1 MAESRLIQG
10 RYRSLDLIGRGGMG
24 EVWRARDESLGR
36 QVAVKCLKP
45 VGAEQDAHFTQ
56 VLRERFRREARVA
69 ASLQHRGVTVV
80 HDFGDD
86 SAAGGPLYLV
96 MELLEGR
103 NLSQL
108 MEENEARPL
117 PVDVVLDIAEQMA
130 AALGYT
136 HDQGVVHRDLKPANI
151 MRLTDGT
158 VKICDFGIARLAH
171 DIGFT
176 AKLTGGG
183 MAMGTPH
190 YMSPEQIAGGE
201 VDHRSDLYSLGCV
214 LYEIATGAPPFDL
227 GDSWSVLVGHR
238 DTAPVPLRDHRP
250 ELPEYFE
257 RIVLDLLAKRPEERP
272 GDARHLHRRL
282 ADARLGPTAPRVQA
296 PLPAWAEGMTAG
308 RKAGIDA
315 RPASG
320 EWAVLTGSWTAPR
333 RPSGAHP
340 LTGDGH
346 AAPPHGGP
354 GSGGPATPGG
364 GRPATG
370 PFPGT
375 AVPAASGTASLPL
388 SGHPTD
394 PWPSPAPAPDT
405 ADAAT
410 SGPGRALAPET
421 GHAFGTGTGTGTGGV
436 ASAGPAH
443 APAPGID
450 GSAPFGPGHAPAAGT
465 GGSAPFESGHASVP
479 GPRPAVGPAADGY
492 PHADGGSGEQR
503 ILRPAPAEDPRLTT
517 AYGTAVVRTH
527 APTDPGR
534 PDSLDAG
541 HIRAFA
547 LSRAGRPEEALA
559 VYAAVAEGRARV
571 LGPDHTDTLAARQEE
586 AYELGRLGRH
596 GEAYERYRAVLSA
609 RIRTT
614 GPHHPDTLRCRH
626 NLACALGALGRH
638 AEAHEAAAAVAAD
651 RAEVLGTE
659 HADTL
664 LTRYEV
670 GYALGRLGR
679 WNEALTVFRQVA
691 AARERVLGRDHPDAL
706 AARYETGIAL
716 GRTGRAAE
724 ALDLFRSL
732 VRDRTRAY
740 GASDPETLRAR
751 HVLGV
756 NLGRLDRWEEAVAE
770 AREVGAA
777 RARALGAEHPDTLV
791 SRRELAVGLGRLGR
805 WDQALPV
812 YRELSGI
819 RERSLGDEHPD
830 TVLAHADEAHC
841 LERLG
846 QVCYQ
851 EP

>member
-45 VGAEQDAHFTQ
+45 IGPEQDAHFTQ

-96 MELLEGR
+96 MELLDGR

-108 MEENEARPL
+108 MEDNEARPL
-117 PVDVVLDIAEQMA
+117 PVDVVVDIAEQMA

-176 AKLTGGG
+176 AKLTGGA

-238 DTAPVPLRDHRP
+238 DTAPVPPRVHRP
-250 ELPEYFE
+250 ELPGYFD

-282 ADARLGPTAPRVQA
+282 VEARLGPAGAPPVQA
-296 PLPAWAEGMTAG
+296 PLPAWAQGMTAG
-308 RKAGIDA
+308 RKAGTDA

-320 EWAVLTGSWTAPR
+320 EWAVLTGSWTAAR
-333 RPSGAHP
+333 Q
-340 LTGDGH
+340 
-346 AAPPHGGP
+346 
-354 GSGGPATPGG
+354 
-364 GRPATG
+364 GR
-370 PFPGT
+370 
-375 AVPAASGTASLPL
+375 
-388 SGHPTD
+388 H
-394 PWPSPAPAPDT
+394 
-405 ADAAT
+405 
-410 SGPGRALAPET
+410 
-421 GHAFGTGTGTGTGGV
+421 
-436 ASAGPAH
+436 
-443 APAPGID
+443 
-450 GSAPFGPGHAPAAGT
+450 
-465 GGSAPFESGHASVP
+465 
-479 GPRPAVGPAADGY
+479 
-492 PHADGGSGEQR
+492 SGEQR
-503 ILRPAPAEDPRLTT
+503 ITRPAPAEDPRLT
-517 AYGTAVVRTH
+517 ALHGPARGPL
-527 APTDPGR
+527 ADGGER
-534 PDSLDAG
+534 PDALDAG
-541 HIRAFA
+541 HVRAFH

-559 VYAAVAEGRARV
+559 VYAAVAQGRARV
-571 LGPDHTDTLAARQEE
+571 LGPDHADTLAARQEE

-596 GEAYERYRAVLSA
+596 GEAYERYEAVLAA
-609 RIRTT
+609 RLRTT

-626 NLACALGALGRH
+626 NLACSLGALGRH
-638 AEAHEAAAAVAAD
+638 AEAHATAAEVAAD
-651 RAEVLGTE
+651 RAAVLGAE
-659 HADTL
+659 HPDTL
-664 LTRYEV
+664 QTRYEAA
-670 GYALGRLGR
+670 YALGRLGR
-679 WNEALTVFRQVA
+679 WREALSGFRQVA
-691 AARERVLGRDHPDAL
+691 AVRERVLGRDHPDAL

-716 GRTGRAAE
+716 GRTGRAAQ

-740 GASDPETLRAR
+740 GAADPETLRAR

-770 AREVGAA
+770 SREVGAA
-777 RARALGAEHPDTLV
+777 RAKALGAEHADTLV

-805 WDQALPV
+805 WDEALPI
-812 YRELSGI
+812 YRDLSGI

>member
-45 VGAEQDAHFTQ
+45 IGAEQDAHFTQ

-108 MEENEARPL
+108 LEDNETRPL
-117 PVDVVLDIAEQMA
+117 PVEVVVDIAEQMA

-238 DTAPVPLRDHRP
+238 DNAPVPLREHRP

-257 RIVLDLLAKRPEERP
+257 QVVLDLLAKCPEDRP
-272 GDARHLHRRL
+272 GDARHVHRRL
-282 ADARLGPTAPRVQA
+282 VEARLGPGGLPAAQA
-296 PLPAWAEGMTAG
+296 PLPAWAHGMTAG
-308 RKAGIDA
+308 RKAGIEA

-320 EWAVLTGSWTAPR
+320 EWAVLTGSWTAAR
-333 RPSGAHP
+333 ASGA
-340 LTGDGH
+340 
-346 AAPPHGGP
+346 
-354 GSGGPATPGG
+354 
-364 GRPATG
+364 
-370 PFPGT
+370 
-375 AVPAASGTASLPL
+375 
-388 SGHPTD
+388 
-394 PWPSPAPAPDT
+394 
-405 ADAAT
+405 
-410 SGPGRALAPET
+410 
-421 GHAFGTGTGTGTGGV
+421 
-436 ASAGPAH
+436 
-443 APAPGID
+443 
-450 GSAPFGPGHAPAAGT
+450 
-465 GGSAPFESGHASVP
+465 
-479 GPRPAVGPAADGY
+479 
-492 PHADGGSGEQR
+492 QR
-503 ILRPAPAEDPRLTT
+503 ILRPAPAEDPRLT
-517 AYGTAVVRTH
+517 ASYGVPRV
-527 APTDPGR
+527 PGPR
-534 PDSLDAG
+534 GTGPDALAAG
-541 HIRAFA
+541 HTRAFS

-559 VYAAVAEGRARV
+559 VYETVAEGRARL
-571 LGPDHTDTLAARQEE
+571 LGPDHADTLAARQEA

-596 GEAYERYRAVLSA
+596 PEAYAIYRAVLLARERSA
-609 RIRTT
+609 
-614 GPHHPDTLRCRH
+614 GPLHPDTLRCRH
-626 NLACALGALGRH
+626 NLACALGALGRF
-638 AEAHEAAAAVAAD
+638 AEAHATAAEVAAD
-651 RAEVLGTE
+651 RTAVLGAE

-670 GYALGRLGR
+670 AYALGRLER
-679 WNEALTVFRQVA
+679 WQEALAAFREVA
-691 AARERVLGRDHPDAL
+691 AVRERVLGRDHPDTL
-706 AARYETGIAL
+706 AARYEVGIAL
-716 GRTGRAAE
+716 GRTGNSAQ
-724 ALDLFRSL
+724 ALDLFRAL

-740 GASDPETLRAR
+740 GAADPETLRAR

-756 NLGRLDRWEEAVAE
+756 NLGRLDRWAEAVTE
-770 AREVGAA
+770 ARQVGAA
-777 RARALGAEHPDTLV
+777 RARVLGAEHPDTLV
-791 SRRELAVGLGRLGR
+791 SRRELAAGLGRLGR
-805 WDQALPV
+805 WDEALPI
-812 YRELSGI
+812 YRDLAGI
-819 RERSLGDEHPD
+819 RERALGDEHPD
-830 TVLAHADEAHC
+830 TALAHADEAYC

>member
-86 SAAGGPLYLV
+86 SASGGPLYLV

-238 DTAPVPLRDHRP
+238 DTAPVPLREHRP
-250 ELPEYFE
+250 ELPGYFE
-257 RIVLDLLAKRPEERP
+257 QLVLDLLAKRPEDRP

-282 ADARLGPTAPRVQA
+282 VEARFGPGGRPAAQP

-308 RKAGIDA
+308 RKAGVDA

-320 EWAVLTGSWTAPR
+320 EWALLTGSWTAAR
-333 RPSGAHP
+333 
-340 LTGDGH
+340 
-346 AAPPHGGP
+346 
-354 GSGGPATPGG
+354 
-364 GRPATG
+364 
-370 PFPGT
+370 
-375 AVPAASGTASLPL
+375 
-388 SGHPTD
+388 
-394 PWPSPAPAPDT
+394 PAPA
-405 ADAAT
+405 
-410 SGPGRALAPET
+410 
-421 GHAFGTGTGTGTGGV
+421 
-436 ASAGPAH
+436 
-443 APAPGID
+443 
-450 GSAPFGPGHAPAAGT
+450 
-465 GGSAPFESGHASVP
+465 GGSVP
-479 GPRPAVGPAADGY
+479 A
-492 PHADGGSGEQR
+492 SGEHR
-503 ILRPAPAEDPRLTT
+503 ITRPAPAEDPRLTA
-517 AYGTAVVRTH
+517 AYGLAPRTPAV
-527 APTDPGR
+527 GE
-534 PDSLDAG
+534 PDALAAG
-541 HIRAFA
+541 HTRAFA

-559 VYAAVAEGRARV
+559 VYVAVAQGRARV
-571 LGPDHTDTLAARQEE
+571 LGPDHAETLAARQEE

-596 GEAYERYRAVLSA
+596 GEAYEMYRAVLAA
-609 RIRTT
+609 RVRTT
-614 GPHHPDTLRCRH
+614 GPLHPDTLRCRH
-626 NLACALGALGRH
+626 SLACALSSLGRH
-638 AEAHEAAAAVAAD
+638 AEAHATAAEVAAD
-651 RAEVLGTE
+651 RAAVLGAE

-664 LTRYEV
+664 HSRYEAA
-670 GYALGRLGR
+670 YSLGRLGR
-679 WNEALTVFRQVA
+679 WQEALAGFRRVA
-691 AARERVLGRDHPDAL
+691 AARDRVLGRDHPDAL

-740 GASDPETLRAR
+740 GACDPETLRAR
-751 HVLGV
+751 HVVGV
-756 NLGRLDRWEEAVAE
+756 NLGRLERWEEAVAE
-770 AREVGAA
+770 AREVGRL
-777 RARALGAEHPDTLV
+777 RAKALGAEHPDTLV

-805 WDQALPV
+805 WDDALPI
-812 YRELSGI
+812 YRDLSGI

>member
-45 VGAEQDAHFTQ
+45 IGSEQDAHFTQ

-86 SAAGGPLYLV
+86 SASGGPLYLV

-108 MEENEARPL
+108 MEDSETRPL
-117 PVDVVLDIAEQMA
+117 PVDVVVDVAEQLA

-238 DTAPVPLRDHRP
+238 DTAPVPPREHRP
-250 ELPEYFE
+250 ELPDYFE
-257 RIVLDLLAKRPEERP
+257 QVVLDLLAKCPEDRPA
-272 GDARHLHRRL
+272 DARHLHRRL
-282 ADARLGPTAPRVQA
+282 VEARLEPGGPPAARP
-296 PLPAWAEGMTAG
+296 PLPVWARGMTAG
-308 RKAGIDA
+308 RKAGTEA

-320 EWAVLTGSWTAPR
+320 EWAVLTGSWTAARTGERPVLRPGGDPVPR
-333 RPSGAHP
+333 TGEHPVLRPGGDPVPHTGGHP
-340 LTGDGH
+340 LPRTGGH
-346 AAPPHGGP
+346 PVPRTGGLSVP
-354 GSGGPATPGG
+354 LPGG
-364 GRPATG
+364 GRPAG
-370 PFPGT
+370 PRPSGGHAT
-375 AVPAASGTASLPL
+375 AGGAGPRPL
-388 SGHPTD
+388 VR
-394 PWPSPAPAPDT
+394 PAPD
-405 ADAAT
+405 
-410 SGPGRALAPET
+410 
-421 GHAFGTGTGTGTGGV
+421 
-436 ASAGPAH
+436 
-443 APAPGID
+443 
-450 GSAPFGPGHAPAAGT
+450 
-465 GGSAPFESGHASVP
+465 
-479 GPRPAVGPAADGY
+479 
-492 PHADGGSGEQR
+492 
-503 ILRPAPAEDPRLTT
+503 EDPRLTA
-517 AYGTAVVRTH
+517 AYGMPRF
-527 APTDPGR
+527 PGPR
-534 PDSLDAG
+534 EAHPDALAAG
-541 HIRAFA
+541 HTRAFS

-559 VYAAVAEGRARV
+559 AYEAVAEGRARV
-571 LGPDHTDTLAARQEE
+571 LGPDHPDTLAARQEA
-586 AYELGRLGRH
+586 AYELSRLGRH
-596 GEAYERYRAVLSA
+596 PEAYAVYRTVLVARERTMGAL
-609 RIRTT
+609 
-614 GPHHPDTLRCRH
+614 HPDTLRCRH
-626 NLACALGALGRH
+626 NLACALGALGRF
-638 AEAHEAAAAVAAD
+638 AEAHTAAAAVAAD
-651 RAEVLGTE
+651 RAAVLGAE

-670 GYALGRLGR
+670 AYALGRLDR
-679 WNEALTVFRQVA
+679 WQEALAVFREVA
-691 AARERVLGRDHPDAL
+691 AVRERVLGRDHPDTL
-706 AARYETGIAL
+706 AARYEAGIAL
-716 GRTGRAAE
+716 GRTGNSAQ
-724 ALDLFRSL
+724 ALDLFRAL

-740 GASDPETLRAR
+740 GATDPETLRAR

-756 NLGRLDRWEEAVAE
+756 NLGRLERWEEAVAE
-770 AREVGAA
+770 ARQVGAA
-777 RARALGAEHPDTLV
+777 RAKVLGPEHPDTLI
-791 SRRELAVGLGRLGR
+791 SRRELAAGLGRLGR
-805 WDQALPV
+805 WEEALPI
-812 YRELSGI
+812 YRDLAGI
-819 RERSLGDEHPD
+819 RERALGDEHPD
-830 TVLAHADEAHC
+830 TALAHADEAHC

>member
-45 VGAEQDAHFTQ
+45 IGAEQDAHFTQ

-108 MEENEARPL
+108 LEDNDTRPL
-117 PVDVVLDIAEQMA
+117 PVDVVVDIAEQMS

-201 VDHRSDLYSLGCV
+201 LDHRSDLYSLGCV

-238 DTAPVPLRDHRP
+238 DNAPVPLREHRP
-250 ELPEYFE
+250 ELPGYFE
-257 RIVLDLLAKRPEERP
+257 EVVLDLLAKRPEDRP
-272 GDARHLHRRL
+272 GDARHVHRRL
-282 ADARLGPTAPRVQA
+282 VEARRGPGGLPGARA
-296 PLPAWAEGMTAG
+296 PLPAWAHGMTAG

-320 EWAVLTGSWTAPR
+320 EWAVLTGSWTAARTGGEQPVPR
-333 RPSGAHP
+333 PDGRHPAARP
-340 LTGDGH
+340 GDG
-346 AAPPHGGP
+346 ALARP
-354 GSGGPATPGG
+354 G
-364 GRPATG
+364 
-370 PFPGT
+370 
-375 AVPAASGTASLPL
+375 
-388 SGHPTD
+388 
-394 PWPSPAPAPDT
+394 
-405 ADAAT
+405 DAAIV
-410 SGPGRALAPET
+410 RPE
-421 GHAFGTGTGTGTGGV
+421 
-436 ASAGPAH
+436 
-443 APAPGID
+443 
-450 GSAPFGPGHAPAAGT
+450 
-465 GGSAPFESGHASVP
+465 
-479 GPRPAVGPAADGY
+479 
-492 PHADGGSGEQR
+492 
-503 ILRPAPAEDPRLTT
+503 PAEDPRLTA
-517 AYGTAVVRTH
+517 AYGLASR
-527 APTDPGR
+527 PGPR
-534 PDSLDAG
+534 ETGPDALAAG
-541 HIRAFA
+541 HTRAYA

-559 VYAAVAEGRARV
+559 AYVAVAEGRTRV
-571 LGPDHTDTLAARQEE
+571 LGADHADTLAARQEA
-586 AYELGRLGRH
+586 AYETGRLGRH
-596 GEAYERYRAVLSA
+596 QEAHDIYRAVLVA
-609 RIRTT
+609 RERTM
-614 GPHHPDTLRCRH
+614 GPLHPDTLRCRH
-626 NLACALGALGRH
+626 NLACALGALGRF
-638 AEAHEAAAAVAAD
+638 AEAHATAARVAAD
-651 RAEVLGTE
+651 RATVLGAE

-664 LTRYEV
+664 LTRYEAA
-670 GYALGRLGR
+670 YALGRLDR
-679 WNEALTVFRQVA
+679 WQEALAGFHEVA
-691 AARERVLGRDHPDAL
+691 AVRERVLGRDHPDTL
-706 AARYETGIAL
+706 AARYEVGIAL
-716 GRTGRAAE
+716 GRTGNSAQ
-724 ALDLFRSL
+724 ALDLFRAL

-740 GASDPETLRAR
+740 GAADPETLRAR

-756 NLGRLDRWEEAVAE
+756 NLGRLERWEEAVAE
-770 AREVGAA
+770 ARLVGAA
-777 RARALGAEHPDTLV
+777 RAEVLGAEHPDTLV

-805 WDQALPV
+805 WEEALPI

-819 RERSLGDEHPD
+819 RERALGDEHPD
-830 TVLAHADEAHC
+830 TALAHADEAHC

>member
-45 VGAEQDAHFTQ
+45 VGHERDAHFTQ

-108 MEENEARPL
+108 LEDNETRPL
-117 PVDVVLDIAEQMA
+117 PVEMVVDIAEQMA

-238 DTAPVPLRDHRP
+238 DTAPVPPREHRP
-250 ELPEYFE
+250 ELPGYFDE
-257 RIVLDLLAKRPEERP
+257 VVLELLAKRPEDRP

-282 ADARLGPTAPRVQA
+282 TEARLGPGVPPGAALA
-296 PLPAWAEGMTAG
+296 PLPVWARGLTAG
-308 RKAGIDA
+308 RKAGTEA

-320 EWAVLTGSWTAPR
+320 EWAVLTGSWTAV
-333 RPSGAHP
+333 RPG
-340 LTGDGH
+340 
-346 AAPPHGGP
+346 
-354 GSGGPATPGG
+354 
-364 GRPATG
+364 
-370 PFPGT
+370 
-375 AVPAASGTASLPL
+375 
-388 SGHPTD
+388 
-394 PWPSPAPAPDT
+394 
-405 ADAAT
+405 
-410 SGPGRALAPET
+410 
-421 GHAFGTGTGTGTGGV
+421 
-436 ASAGPAH
+436 
-443 APAPGID
+443 
-450 GSAPFGPGHAPAAGT
+450 
-465 GGSAPFESGHASVP
+465 
-479 GPRPAVGPAADGY
+479 
-492 PHADGGSGEQR
+492 GEQR
-503 ILRPAPAEDPRLTT
+503 VAQPAATEDPRLT
-517 AYGTAVVRTH
+517 AVYGVPRRGPAGVPGTAAGAPAVGAAAAPEAH
-527 APTDPGR
+527 AARSAAAALT
-534 PDSLDAG
+534 AG
-541 HIRAFA
+541 HARAFA

-559 VYAAVAEGRARV
+559 LYASVAEGRARL
-571 LGPDHTDTLAARQEE
+571 LGPDHPDTLAARQEA
-586 AYELGRLGRH
+586 AYETARLGRH
-596 GEAYERYRAVLSA
+596 REAYDTYRAVLAA
-609 RIRTT
+609 RERTA
-614 GPHHPDTLRCRH
+614 GPRHPDTLRCRH
-626 NLACALGALGRH
+626 NVACALGALGRF
-638 AEAHEAAAAVAAD
+638 AEAHRTAAEVAAD
-651 RAEVLGTE
+651 RAAVLGAE

-670 GYALGRLGR
+670 AYALGRLER
-679 WNEALTVFRQVA
+679 WDEALEGFRHVA
-691 AARERVLGRDHPDAL
+691 AVRERVLGRDHPDTL
-706 AARYETGIAL
+706 AARYEVGIAL
-716 GRTGRAAE
+716 GRTGQAAR
-724 ALDLFRSL
+724 ALDLFRAL
-732 VRDRTRAY
+732 VADRTRAY
-740 GASDPETLRAR
+740 GATDPETLRAR

-756 NLGRLDRWEEAVAE
+756 NLGRLDRWDEAVAE
-770 AREVGAA
+770 AGEVGAA
-777 RARALGAEHPDTLV
+777 RAEVLGAEHPDTLA

-805 WDQALPV
+805 WEEALPI

-819 RERSLGDEHPD
+819 RERALGDEHPD
-830 TVLAHADEAHC
+830 TALAHADEAHC

>member
-45 VGAEQDAHFTQ
+45 LGPEQDAHFTQ

-108 MEENEARPL
+108 LADNETRPL
-117 PVDVVLDIAEQMA
+117 PVDVVVDIAEQMA

-238 DTAPVPLRDHRP
+238 DTAPVPPREHRP
-250 ELPEYFE
+250 ELPGYFE
-257 RIVLDLLAKRPEERP
+257 QVVLDLLAKRPEDRP

-282 ADARLGPTAPRVQA
+282 VEARLGPGGLPGAQA
-296 PLPAWAEGMTAG
+296 PLPAWARGMTAG

-320 EWAVLTGSWTAPR
+320 EWAVLTGSWTAARPSGEQPAQAAAR
-333 RPSGAHP
+333 AQSPVPAQAVVPAQAAQAVPPAQPAGPAPHASGEHAAPRPSGAHAGP
-340 LTGDGH
+340 PSGGY
-346 AAPPHGGP
+346 AAPRPSGPH
-354 GSGGPATPGG
+354 
-364 GRPATG
+364 
-370 PFPGT
+370 
-375 AVPAASGTASLPL
+375 AVPHASGP
-388 SGHPTD
+388 HRIVR
-394 PWPSPAPAPDT
+394 PAPD
-405 ADAAT
+405 
-410 SGPGRALAPET
+410 
-421 GHAFGTGTGTGTGGV
+421 
-436 ASAGPAH
+436 
-443 APAPGID
+443 
-450 GSAPFGPGHAPAAGT
+450 
-465 GGSAPFESGHASVP
+465 
-479 GPRPAVGPAADGY
+479 
-492 PHADGGSGEQR
+492 
-503 ILRPAPAEDPRLTT
+503 EDPRLT
-517 AYGTAVVRTH
+517 AVYGVPRV
-527 APTDPGR
+527 PGPR
-534 PDSLDAG
+534 ETGPEALAAG
-541 HIRAFA
+541 HTRAFA

-559 VYAAVAEGRARV
+559 VYEAVAEGRTRV
-571 LGPDHTDTLAARQEE
+571 LGPDHPDTLAARQEA

-596 GEAYERYRAVLSA
+596 REAYEIYGAVLVA
-609 RIRTT
+609 RRRTV
-614 GPHHPDTLRCRH
+614 GPRHPDTLRCRH
-626 NLACALGALGRH
+626 NLACALGALGRFS
-638 AEAHEAAAAVAAD
+638 EAHHAAAEVAAD
-651 RAEVLGTE
+651 RAAVLGAE

-670 GYALGRLGR
+670 AYALGRLDR
-679 WNEALTVFRQVA
+679 WEEALAAFREVA
-691 AARERVLGRDHPDAL
+691 AVRERVLGRDHPDTL
-706 AARYETGIAL
+706 AARYEVGIAL
-716 GRTGRAAE
+716 GRTGHAAQ
-724 ALDLFRSL
+724 ALDLFRAL

-740 GASDPETLRAR
+740 GAADPETLRAR

-770 AREVGAA
+770 ARQVGAA
-777 RARALGAEHPDTLV
+777 RAKALGPEHPDTLV
-791 SRRELAVGLGRLGR
+791 SRRELAAGLGRLGR
-805 WDQALPV
+805 WDEALPI

-819 RERSLGDEHPD
+819 RERALGDEHPD
-830 TVLAHADEAHC
+830 TALAHADEAHC

>member
-86 SAAGGPLYLV
+86 SASGGPLYLV

-238 DTAPVPLRDHRP
+238 DTAPVPLREHRP
-250 ELPEYFE
+250 ELPGYFDQL
-257 RIVLDLLAKRPEERP
+257 VLDLLAKRPEDRP

-282 ADARLGPTAPRVQA
+282 VEARFGPGGRPAAQP

-308 RKAGIDA
+308 RKAGVDA

-320 EWAVLTGSWTAPR
+320 EWALLTGSWTAA
-333 RPSGAHP
+333 RPAPAHVP
-340 LTGDGH
+340 GDGY
-346 AAPPHGGP
+346 ASGFPP
-354 GSGGPATPGG
+354 GSGE
-364 GRPATG
+364 
-370 PFPGT
+370 
-375 AVPAASGTASLPL
+375 
-388 SGHPTD
+388 H
-394 PWPSPAPAPDT
+394 
-405 ADAAT
+405 
-410 SGPGRALAPET
+410 
-421 GHAFGTGTGTGTGGV
+421 
-436 ASAGPAH
+436 
-443 APAPGID
+443 
-450 GSAPFGPGHAPAAGT
+450 
-465 GGSAPFESGHASVP
+465 
-479 GPRPAVGPAADGY
+479 
-492 PHADGGSGEQR
+492 R
-503 ILRPAPAEDPRLTT
+503 ITRPAPAEDPRLTA
-517 AYGTAVVRTH
+517 AYGLALGTPPA
-527 APTDPGR
+527 GE
-534 PDSLDAG
+534 PDALAAG
-541 HIRAFA
+541 HTRAFA

-559 VYAAVAEGRARV
+559 VYVAVAQGRARV
-571 LGPDHTDTLAARQEE
+571 LGPDHAETLAARQEE

-596 GEAYERYRAVLSA
+596 GEAYEMYRAVLAA
-609 RIRTT
+609 RVRTT
-614 GPHHPDTLRCRH
+614 GPLHPDTLRCRH
-626 NLACALGALGRH
+626 SLACALSALGRH
-638 AEAHEAAAAVAAD
+638 AEAHATAAAVAAD
-651 RAEVLGTE
+651 RAAVLGAE

-664 LTRYEV
+664 QSRYEAA
-670 GYALGRLGR
+670 YSLGPLGR
-679 WNEALTVFRQVA
+679 WQEALTGFRQVA
-691 AARERVLGRDHPDAL
+691 AARHRVLGRDHPDSL

-724 ALDLFRSL
+724 ALDQFRSL

-740 GASDPETLRAR
+740 GACDPETLRAR
-751 HVLGV
+751 HVVGV
-756 NLGRLDRWEEAVAE
+756 NLGRLERWEEAVAE
-770 AREVGAA
+770 AREVGRL
-777 RARALGAEHPDTLV
+777 RAKALGAEHPDTLV

-805 WDQALPV
+805 WDEALPI
-812 YRELSGI
+812 YRDLSGI

>member
-45 VGAEQDAHFTQ
+45 IGAEQDAHFTQ

-108 MEENEARPL
+108 LEDNDTRPL
-117 PVDVVLDIAEQMA
+117 PVDVVVDIAEQMA

-176 AKLTGGG
+176 AKLTGGS

-201 VDHRSDLYSLGCV
+201 VDHRSDLYSFGCV

-238 DTAPVPLRDHRP
+238 DNAPVPLREHRP
-250 ELPEYFE
+250 ELPGYFDE
-257 RIVLDLLAKRPEERP
+257 VVLDLLAKRPEDRP
-272 GDARHLHRRL
+272 GDARHVHRRL
-282 ADARLGPTAPRVQA
+282 VEARLGPGGLPGAQA
-296 PLPAWAEGMTAG
+296 PLPPWARGMTAG

-320 EWAVLTGSWTAPR
+320 EWAVLTGAWTA
-333 RPSGAHP
+333 A
-340 LTGDGH
+340 
-346 AAPPHGGP
+346 
-354 GSGGPATPGG
+354 
-364 GRPATG
+364 RPAG
-370 PFPGT
+370 GQPVPRPRGAYPPVHPGT
-375 AVPAASGTASLPL
+375 TTIIRPAA
-388 SGHPTD
+388 
-394 PWPSPAPAPDT
+394 
-405 ADAAT
+405 
-410 SGPGRALAPET
+410 E
-421 GHAFGTGTGTGTGGV
+421 
-436 ASAGPAH
+436 
-443 APAPGID
+443 
-450 GSAPFGPGHAPAAGT
+450 
-465 GGSAPFESGHASVP
+465 
-479 GPRPAVGPAADGY
+479 
-492 PHADGGSGEQR
+492 
-503 ILRPAPAEDPRLTT
+503 EDPRLTA
-517 AYGTAVVRTH
+517 AYGF
-527 APTDPGR
+527 PR
-534 PDSLDAG
+534 PAGPRGNGPDALAAG
-541 HIRAFA
+541 HARAYA

-559 VYAAVAEGRARV
+559 GYAAVAEGRTRV
-571 LGPDHTDTLAARQEE
+571 LGADHADTLAARQET

-596 GEAYERYRAVLSA
+596 QEAHDVYRAVLVA
-609 RIRTT
+609 RERTT
-614 GPHHPDTLRCRH
+614 GTLHPDTLRCRH
-626 NLACALGALGRH
+626 NLACALGALGRYADAH
-638 AEAHEAAAAVAAD
+638 AVAAEVAAD
-651 RAEVLGTE
+651 RAAVLGAE

-664 LTRYEV
+664 LTRYEAA
-670 GYALGRLGR
+670 YALGRLER
-679 WNEALTVFRQVA
+679 WQEALVA
-691 AARERVLGRDHPDAL
+691 FHEVGVVRERVLGRDHPDTL
-706 AARYETGIAL
+706 AARYEVGIAL
-716 GRTGRAAE
+716 GRTGNTQQ
-724 ALDLFRSL
+724 ALDLFRGL

-740 GASDPETLRAR
+740 GVTDPETLRAR

-756 NLGRLDRWEEAVAE
+756 NLGRLERWAEAVAE
-770 AREVGAA
+770 ARQVSALRAEV
-777 RARALGAEHPDTLV
+777 LGPEHPDTLV
-791 SRRELAVGLGRLGR
+791 SRREWAGGLGRLGR
-805 WDQALPV
+805 WDEALPI
-812 YRELSGI
+812 YRDISGI

-830 TVLAHADEAHC
+830 TALAHADEAHC

>member
-36 QVAVKCLKP
+36 HVAVKCLKP
-45 VGAEQDAHFTQ
+45 LGPEQDNHFTQ

-108 MEENEARPL
+108 LEDNGTRPL
-117 PVDVVLDIAEQMA
+117 PVDVVVDIAEQVA

-238 DTAPVPLRDHRP
+238 DNAPVPLREHRP

-257 RIVLDLLAKRPEERP
+257 QAVLDLLAKRPEDRP
-272 GDARHLHRRL
+272 VDARHLHRRL
-282 ADARLGPTAPRVQA
+282 VEARVGPGGLPGAQA
-296 PLPAWAEGMTAG
+296 PLPAWARGMTAG
-308 RKAGIDA
+308 RKAGTEA

-320 EWAVLTGSWTAPR
+320 AWAVLTGSWTA
-333 RPSGAHP
+333 RPSGEQP
-340 LTGDGH
+340 V
-346 AAPPHGGP
+346 GGL
-354 GSGGPATPGG
+354 
-364 GRPATG
+364 R
-370 PFPGT
+370 
-375 AVPAASGTASLPL
+375 
-388 SGHPTD
+388 
-394 PWPSPAPAPDT
+394 
-405 ADAAT
+405 
-410 SGPGRALAPET
+410 
-421 GHAFGTGTGTGTGGV
+421 
-436 ASAGPAH
+436 
-443 APAPGID
+443 
-450 GSAPFGPGHAPAAGT
+450 
-465 GGSAPFESGHASVP
+465 
-479 GPRPAVGPAADGY
+479 
-492 PHADGGSGEQR
+492 R
-503 ILRPAPAEDPRLTT
+503 IVRPAPAEDPRLT
-517 AYGTAVVRTH
+517 APYGFPRV
-527 APTDPGR
+527 PGPR
-534 PDSLDAG
+534 VTGPDALAAG
-541 HIRAFA
+541 HTRAFA

-559 VYAAVAEGRARV
+559 VYEAVADGRARV
-571 LGPDHTDTLAARQEE
+571 LGPDHADTLAARQE
-586 AYELGRLGRH
+586 AGYELGRLGRH
-596 GEAYERYRAVLSA
+596 EEAYGVYRAVLVA
-609 RIRTT
+609 RERSM
-614 GPHHPDTLRCRH
+614 GPRHPDTLRCRH
-626 NLACALGALGRH
+626 NLACALGALGRF
-638 AEAHEAAAAVAAD
+638 AEAHATAAGVAAD
-651 RAEVLGTE
+651 RAAVLGAE

-664 LTRYEV
+664 LTRYEAA
-670 GYALGRLGR
+670 YALGRLDR
-679 WNEALTVFRQVA
+679 WHEALAGFREVA
-691 AARERVLGRDHPDAL
+691 ALRERVLGRDHPDTL
-706 AARYETGIAL
+706 AARYEVGIAL
-716 GRTGRAAE
+716 GRTGNTAQ

-740 GASDPETLRAR
+740 GAADPETLRAR

-770 AREVGAA
+770 ARQVGAA
-777 RARALGAEHPDTLV
+777 RAEVLGAEHADTLV

-805 WDQALPV
+805 WDEALPI

-830 TVLAHADEAHC
+830 TVLAHADEAYC

>member
-1 MAESRLIQG
+1 MAESRLIHG

-45 VGAEQDAHFTQ
+45 LGPEQDTHFTQ

-108 MEENEARPL
+108 LEDNDARPL
-117 PVDVVLDIAEQMA
+117 PVDVVVDIAEQMA

-158 VKICDFGIARLAH
+158 VKICDFGIARLAA

-238 DTAPVPLRDHRP
+238 DTAPVPLREHRP
-250 ELPEYFE
+250 ELPVSFE
-257 RIVLDLLAKRPEERP
+257 RLVLDLLAKCPEDRP
-272 GDARHLHRRL
+272 GDARHLHRQL
-282 ADARLGPTAPRVQA
+282 VEARLGPGAATGAHP
-296 PLPAWAEGMTAG
+296 PLPAWADGMTAG
-308 RKAGIDA
+308 RRAGIEA

-320 EWAVLTGSWTAPR
+320 EWAVLTGSWTAR
-333 RPSGAHP
+333 ASGEHR
-340 LTGDGH
+340 T
-346 AAPPHGGP
+346 AAG
-354 GSGGPATPGG
+354 
-364 GRPATG
+364 
-370 PFPGT
+370 
-375 AVPAASGTASLPL
+375 AASGTGTVPPAAKASAAA
-388 SGHPTD
+388 
-394 PWPSPAPAPDT
+394 PAPAVV
-405 ADAAT
+405 
-410 SGPGRALAPET
+410 R
-421 GHAFGTGTGTGTGGV
+421 
-436 ASAGPAH
+436 
-443 APAPGID
+443 
-450 GSAPFGPGHAPAAGT
+450 
-465 GGSAPFESGHASVP
+465 
-479 GPRPAVGPAADGY
+479 PR
-492 PHADGGSGEQR
+492 
-503 ILRPAPAEDPRLTT
+503 PAEDPRLTA
-517 AYGTAVVRTH
+517 AYGI
-527 APTDPGR
+527 PQGSR
-534 PDSLDAG
+534 PAEDARGGAAALDAG
-541 HIRAFA
+541 HTRAFA
-547 LSRAGRPEEALA
+547 LSRAGRTEEALA
-559 VYAAVAEGRARV
+559 GYAAVADGRVRV
-571 LGPDHTDTLAARQEE
+571 LGADHPDTLAARQEAAYETGLLGRHQE
-586 AYELGRLGRH
+586 AYEG
-596 GEAYERYRAVLSA
+596 YRAVLAA
-609 RIRTT
+609 RERTV
-614 GPHHPDTLRCRH
+614 GRIHPDTLRCRH
-626 NLACALGALGRH
+626 NLACALGALGRFD
-638 AEAHEAAAAVAAD
+638 EAHAAAAEVAAD
-651 RAEVLGTE
+651 RAAVLGAE

-670 GYALGRLGR
+670 AYALGRLDR
-679 WNEALTVFRQVA
+679 WEEALEGFRHIA
-691 AARERVLGRDHPDAL
+691 AVRERVLGRDHPDTL
-706 AARYETGIAL
+706 AARYEAGIAL
-716 GRTGRAAE
+716 GRTGRSAQ
-724 ALDLFRSL
+724 ALDLFRDL

-740 GASDPETLRAR
+740 GAADPETLRAR

-756 NLGRLDRWEEAVAE
+756 NLGRLERWEEAVAE
-770 AREVGAA
+770 AREVGGA
-777 RARALGAEHPDTLV
+777 RARTLGAEHPDTLV

-805 WDQALPV
+805 WDQALPI
-812 YRELSGI
+812 YRDLSGI
-819 RERSLGDEHPD
+819 RERSLGDGHPD
-830 TVLAHADEAHC
+830 TVAAHADEAHC

>member
-86 SAAGGPLYLV
+86 SASGGPLYLV

-238 DTAPVPLRDHRP
+238 DTAPVPLREHRP
-250 ELPEYFE
+250 ELPGYFE
-257 RIVLDLLAKRPEERP
+257 QLVLDLLAKRPEDRP

-282 ADARLGPTAPRVQA
+282 VEARFGPGGRPAAQP

-308 RKAGIDA
+308 RKAGVDA

-320 EWAVLTGSWTAPR
+320 EWALLTGSWTAA
-333 RPSGAHP
+333 RP
-340 LTGDGH
+340 
-346 AAPPHGGP
+346 AAGSAPGLGSVP
-354 GSGGPATPGG
+354 GS
-364 GRPATG
+364 
-370 PFPGT
+370 
-375 AVPAASGTASLPL
+375 
-388 SGHPTD
+388 
-394 PWPSPAPAPDT
+394 
-405 ADAAT
+405 
-410 SGPGRALAPET
+410 
-421 GHAFGTGTGTGTGGV
+421 
-436 ASAGPAH
+436 
-443 APAPGID
+443 APAPGP
-450 GSAPFGPGHAPAAGT
+450 GSVQAPGQAPGPGH
-465 GGSAPFESGHASVP
+465 VP
-479 GPRPAVGPAADGY
+479 GAGHVPGSFPA
-492 PHADGGSGEQR
+492 SGEHR
-503 ILRPAPAEDPRLTT
+503 ITRPAPAEDPRLTA
-517 AYGTAVVRTH
+517 AYGLAPRTP
-527 APTDPGR
+527 AAGE
-534 PDSLDAG
+534 PDALAAG
-541 HIRAFA
+541 HTRAFA

-559 VYAAVAEGRARV
+559 VYVAVAQGRARV
-571 LGPDHTDTLAARQEE
+571 LGPDHAETLAARQEE

-596 GEAYERYRAVLSA
+596 GEAYEMYRAVLAA
-609 RIRTT
+609 RVRTT
-614 GPHHPDTLRCRH
+614 GPLHPDTLRCRH
-626 NLACALGALGRH
+626 SLACALSALGRH
-638 AEAHEAAAAVAAD
+638 AEAHATAAEVAAD
-651 RAEVLGTE
+651 RAAVLGAE

-664 LTRYEV
+664 HSRYEAA
-670 GYALGRLGR
+670 YSLGRLGR
-679 WNEALTVFRQVA
+679 WQEALTGFRQVA

-740 GASDPETLRAR
+740 GACDPETLRAR
-751 HVLGV
+751 HVVGV
-756 NLGRLDRWEEAVAE
+756 NLGRLERWEEAVAE
-770 AREVGAA
+770 AREVGRL
-777 RARALGAEHPDTLV
+777 RAKALGAEHPDTLV

-805 WDQALPV
+805 WDEALPI
-812 YRELSGI
+812 YRDLSGI

>member
-45 VGAEQDAHFTQ
+45 LGPEQDAHFTQ

-108 MEENEARPL
+108 LEDNDTRPL
-117 PVDVVLDIAEQMA
+117 PVDVVVDIAEQMA

-238 DTAPVPLRDHRP
+238 DTAPVPPREHRP
-250 ELPEYFE
+250 ELPGYFDQV
-257 RIVLDLLAKRPEERP
+257 VLDLLAKRPEDRP
-272 GDARHLHRRL
+272 GDARHVHRRL
-282 ADARLGPTAPRVQA
+282 VEARVGPSGPPGAPT
-296 PLPAWAEGMTAG
+296 PLPAWAHGMTAG
-308 RKAGIDA
+308 RKAGIEP
-315 RPASG
+315 RPESG
-320 EWAVLTGSWTAPR
+320 AWAVLTGSWTAAEPI
-333 RPSGAHP
+333 
-340 LTGDGH
+340 
-346 AAPPHGGP
+346 AP
-354 GSGGPATPGG
+354 
-364 GRPATG
+364 
-370 PFPGT
+370 
-375 AVPAASGTASLPL
+375 
-388 SGHPTD
+388 
-394 PWPSPAPAPDT
+394 
-405 ADAAT
+405 
-410 SGPGRALAPET
+410 
-421 GHAFGTGTGTGTGGV
+421 
-436 ASAGPAH
+436 
-443 APAPGID
+443 
-450 GSAPFGPGHAPAAGT
+450 
-465 GGSAPFESGHASVP
+465 HAS
-479 GPRPAVGPAADGY
+479 GPRPIV
-492 PHADGGSGEQR
+492 
-503 ILRPAPAEDPRLTT
+503 RPEPGRDPRLTA
-517 AYGTAVVRTH
+517 AYGL
-527 APTDPGR
+527 PGR
-534 PDSLDAG
+534 PHGPGTGAGALAAG
-541 HIRAFA
+541 HTHAFA

-559 VYAAVAEGRARV
+559 VYTAVADGRARV
-571 LGPDHTDTLAARQEE
+571 LGADHPDTLAARQEA
-586 AYELGRLGRH
+586 AYELGRLGRPA
-596 GEAYERYRAVLSA
+596 EAYAIYRAVLDA
-609 RIRTT
+609 RDRTA
-614 GPHHPDTLRCRH
+614 GPRHPDTLRCHH

-638 AEAHEAAAAVAAD
+638 AEAHAAAAEVAAG
-651 RAEVLGTE
+651 RAAVLGDD
-659 HADTL
+659 HPDTL
-664 LTRYEV
+664 LTRYEAA
-670 GYALGRLGR
+670 YALGRLDR
-679 WNEALTVFRQVA
+679 WEEALTGFREVA
-691 AARERVLGRDHPDAL
+691 GARELVLGRDHPDTL
-706 AARYETGIAL
+706 AARYEVGVAL
-716 GRTGRAAE
+716 GRTGRHAE
-724 ALDLFRSL
+724 ALELFRAL

-740 GASDPETLRAR
+740 GAADPETLRAR

-756 NLGRLDRWEEAVAE
+756 NLGRLDRWEEAVEE
-770 AREVGAA
+770 ARQVCGA
-777 RARALGAEHPDTLV
+777 RAETLGAEHPDTLA
-791 SRRELAVGLGRLGR
+791 SRREMAVGLGRLGR
-805 WDQALPV
+805 WEEALPV
-812 YRELSGI
+812 YRDLSGI
-819 RERSLGDEHPD
+819 RERSLGDDHPD

-851 EP
+851 QP

>member
-45 VGAEQDAHFTQ
+45 IGVEQDAHFTQ

-108 MEENEARPL
+108 LEDNETRPL
-117 PVDVVLDIAEQMA
+117 PVDMVVDIAEQMA

-238 DTAPVPLRDHRP
+238 DNVPVPLREHRP
-250 ELPEYFE
+250 ELPGYFE
-257 RIVLDLLAKRPEERP
+257 RVVLDLLAKRPEDRP

-282 ADARLGPTAPRVQA
+282 VEERLGPGGPLGARG
-296 PLPAWAEGMTAG
+296 PLPAWARGMTAG
-308 RKAGIDA
+308 RKAGLDA

-320 EWAVLTGSWTAPR
+320 EWAVLTGSWTAAR
-333 RPSGAHP
+333 
-340 LTGDGH
+340 TT
-346 AAPPHGGP
+346 AA
-354 GSGGPATPGG
+354 
-364 GRPATG
+364 
-370 PFPGT
+370 
-375 AVPAASGTASLPL
+375 
-388 SGHPTD
+388 
-394 PWPSPAPAPDT
+394 
-405 ADAAT
+405 
-410 SGPGRALAPET
+410 
-421 GHAFGTGTGTGTGGV
+421 
-436 ASAGPAH
+436 
-443 APAPGID
+443 
-450 GSAPFGPGHAPAAGT
+450 
-465 GGSAPFESGHASVP
+465 
-479 GPRPAVGPAADGY
+479 
-492 PHADGGSGEQR
+492 QR
-503 ILRPAPAEDPRLTT
+503 IVRPEPAQDPRLTV
-517 AYGTAVVRTH
+517 AYGVPRRP
-527 APTDPGR
+527 APDANGPAAGGPAGNGHEDTGA
-534 PDSLDAG
+534 SALAAG
-541 HIRAFA
+541 HTRAFA
-547 LSRAGRPEEALA
+547 LSRAGRPEAALA
-559 VYAAVAEGRARV
+559 VYVTVAEGRARV
-571 LGPDHTDTLAARQEE
+571 LGPDHADTLAARQEA

-596 GEAYERYRAVLSA
+596 QEAYEIYRAVLVA
-609 RIRTT
+609 RERTT

-626 NLACALGALGRH
+626 NLACALGALGRF
-638 AEAHEAAAAVAAD
+638 ADAHTAAQEVAAARTA
-651 RAEVLGTE
+651 VLGAE

-670 GYALGRLGR
+670 AYALGRLER
-679 WNEALTVFRQVA
+679 WEEALGGFSHVA
-691 AARERVLGRDHPDAL
+691 AVRERVLGRDHPDTL
-706 AARYETGIAL
+706 AARYEVGIAL
-716 GRTGRAAE
+716 GRTGRSAQ
-724 ALDLFRSL
+724 ALDLFRAL
-732 VRDRTRAY
+732 VGDRTRAY
-740 GASDPETLRAR
+740 GAADPETLRAR

-756 NLGRLDRWEEAVAE
+756 NLGRLERWEEAVAE
-770 AREVGAA
+770 ARQVAAA
-777 RARALGAEHPDTLV
+777 RAEALGAEHPDTLV

-805 WDQALPV
+805 WEEALPI
-812 YRELSGI
+812 YRDLSGI
-819 RERSLGDEHPD
+819 RERGLGDEHPD
-830 TVLAHADEAHC
+830 TALAHADEAHC

>member
-45 VGAEQDAHFTQ
+45 LGPEQDKHFVQ

-96 MELLEGR
+96 MELLDGR

-108 MEENEARPL
+108 MEDNEARPL
-117 PVDVVLDIAEQMA
+117 PVDVVVDIAEQLA

-151 MRLTDGT
+151 MRLADGT

-238 DTAPVPLRDHRP
+238 DNVPVPLREHRP

-257 RIVLDLLAKRPEERP
+257 QVVLDLLAKRPEDRP

-282 ADARLGPTAPRVQA
+282 VEARLGPGGLPGAQA
-296 PLPAWAEGMTAG
+296 PLPAWARGMTAG

-320 EWAVLTGSWTAPR
+320 AWAVLTGSWTAGR
-333 RPSGAHP
+333 
-340 LTGDGH
+340 
-346 AAPPHGGP
+346 
-354 GSGGPATPGG
+354 PGG
-364 GRPATG
+364 GHRIERPA
-370 PFPGT
+370 
-375 AVPAASGTASLPL
+375 
-388 SGHPTD
+388 
-394 PWPSPAPAPDT
+394 
-405 ADAAT
+405 AT
-410 SGPGRALAPET
+410 
-421 GHAFGTGTGTGTGGV
+421 
-436 ASAGPAH
+436 
-443 APAPGID
+443 
-450 GSAPFGPGHAPAAGT
+450 
-465 GGSAPFESGHASVP
+465 
-479 GPRPAVGPAADGY
+479 
-492 PHADGGSGEQR
+492 
-503 ILRPAPAEDPRLTT
+503 EDPRLTAPYGV
-517 AYGTAVVRTH
+517 AYAFASDGSGLRGA
-527 APTDPGR
+527 G
-534 PDSLDAG
+534 PDALAAG
-541 HIRAFA
+541 HTRAFA

-559 VYAAVAEGRARV
+559 AYEAVAEGRTGA
-571 LGPDHTDTLAARQEE
+571 LGADHPDTLAARQEA

-596 GEAYERYRAVLSA
+596 REAHDVYRAVLVA
-609 RIRTT
+609 RERSM
-614 GPHHPDTLRCRH
+614 GPLHPDTLRCRH
-626 NLACALGALGRH
+626 NLACALGALGRFADAH
-638 AEAHEAAAAVAAD
+638 RTAAEVAAD
-651 RAEVLGTE
+651 RAAVLGAE

-670 GYALGRLGR
+670 AYALGRLDR
-679 WNEALTVFRQVA
+679 WQEALDGFGQVA
-691 AARERVLGRDHPDAL
+691 AVRERVLGRDHPDTL
-706 AARYETGIAL
+706 AARYEVGIAL
-716 GRTGRAAE
+716 GRTGHAAQ
-724 ALDLFRSL
+724 ALDLFRGL

-740 GASDPETLRAR
+740 GAADPETLRAR

-770 AREVGAA
+770 ARQVAAA
-777 RARALGAEHPDTLV
+777 RAKALGAEHPDTLV

-805 WDQALPV
+805 WDEALPV
-812 YRELSGI
+812 YRDLSGI
-819 RERSLGDEHPD
+819 RERSLGDDHPD
-830 TVLAHADEAHC
+830 TVAAHADEAHC

>member
-45 VGAEQDAHFTQ
+45 LGPEQDAHFTQ

-238 DTAPVPLRDHRP
+238 DTTPVPPREHRP
-250 ELPEYFE
+250 ELPGYFE
-257 RIVLDLLAKRPEERP
+257 QLVLDLLAKRPEDRP

-282 ADARLGPTAPRVQA
+282 VEARFGPGGPPAAQP

-320 EWAVLTGSWTAPR
+320 EWAVLTGSWTAA
-333 RPSGAHP
+333 RP
-340 LTGDGH
+340 
-346 AAPPHGGP
+346 
-354 GSGGPATPGG
+354 
-364 GRPATG
+364 
-370 PFPGT
+370 
-375 AVPAASGTASLPL
+375 
-388 SGHPTD
+388 
-394 PWPSPAPAPDT
+394 
-405 ADAAT
+405 AAT
-410 SGPGRALAPET
+410 SGE
-421 GHAFGTGTGTGTGGV
+421 H
-436 ASAGPAH
+436 
-443 APAPGID
+443 
-450 GSAPFGPGHAPAAGT
+450 
-465 GGSAPFESGHASVP
+465 
-479 GPRPAVGPAADGY
+479 
-492 PHADGGSGEQR
+492 R
-503 ILRPAPAEDPRLTT
+503 ITRPAPAEDPRLTA
-517 AYGTAVVRTH
+517 AYGLTRTP
-527 APTDPGR
+527 AAGE
-534 PDSLDAG
+534 PDALAAG
-541 HIRAFA
+541 HTRAFA

-559 VYAAVAEGRARV
+559 VYAAVAQGRARV
-571 LGPDHTDTLAARQEE
+571 LGPDHADTLAARQEE

-596 GEAYERYRAVLSA
+596 GEAYEMYREVLAV
-609 RIRTT
+609 RVRTT
-614 GPHHPDTLRCRH
+614 GPSHPDTLRCRH
-626 NLACALGALGRH
+626 NLACVLGALGRH
-638 AEAHEAAAAVAAD
+638 AEAHAAAAEVAAD
-651 RAEVLGTE
+651 RAAVLGAE

-664 LTRYEV
+664 QTRYEAA
-670 GYALGRLGR
+670 YALGRLGR
-679 WNEALTVFRQVA
+679 WQEALTGFRQVA
-691 AARERVLGRDHPDAL
+691 AVRERVLGRDHPDAL

-724 ALDLFRSL
+724 ALDLFRAL

-740 GASDPETLRAR
+740 GAADPETLRAR

-777 RARALGAEHPDTLV
+777 RAAALGAEHPDTLV

-805 WDQALPV
+805 WDEALPI
-812 YRELSGI
+812 YRDLSGI

>member
-86 SAAGGPLYLV
+86 SASGGPLYLV

-158 VKICDFGIARLAH
+158 VKICDFGIARLAA

-238 DTAPVPLRDHRP
+238 DNAPMPPRDHRP

-257 RIVLDLLAKRPEERP
+257 RIVLDLLAKRPEDRP

-282 ADARLGPTAPRVQA
+282 VDARSGASLPPA
-296 PLPAWAEGMTAG
+296 PLPAWAAGMTAG

-320 EWAVLTGSWTAPR
+320 EWAVLTGSWTAAR
-333 RPSGAHP
+333 RPTGDHPVPPTGDHP
-340 LTGDGH
+340 LPPVGHPAAEGSHPAAGDGH
-346 AAPPHGGP
+346 PVPGGSHVP
-354 GSGGPATPGG
+354 AGGGHPLSGGGHPP
-364 GRPATG
+364 TG
-370 PFPGT
+370 PVPGT
-375 AVPAASGTASLPL
+375 ALAPASGTASLPL
-388 SGHPTD
+388 SGHPAV
-394 PWPSPAPAPDT
+394 PGSGHPAAP
-405 ADAAT
+405 
-410 SGPGRALAPET
+410 
-421 GHAFGTGTGTGTGGV
+421 GTGGYPV
-436 ASAGPAH
+436 APW
-443 APAPGID
+443 D
-450 GSAPFGPGHAPAAGT
+450 GGYPAA
-465 GGSAPFESGHASVP
+465 
-479 GPRPAVGPAADGY
+479 AD
-492 PHADGGSGEQR
+492 GSGEQR
-503 ILRPAPAEDPRLTT
+503 ILRPAPADDPRLT
-517 AYGTAVVRTH
+517 AASGPAAVRTH

-559 VYAAVAEGRARV
+559 VYAAVAQGRARV
-571 LGPDHTDTLAARQEE
+571 LGPDHADTLAARQEE

-596 GEAYERYRAVLSA
+596 GEAYEMYRAVLAA
-609 RIRTT
+609 RIRTM
-614 GPHHPDTLRCRH
+614 GPRHPDTLRCRH

-651 RAEVLGTE
+651 RTDVLGPE
-659 HADTL
+659 HVDTL

-724 ALDLFRSL
+724 ALDLFRAL

-740 GASDPETLRAR
+740 GAADPETLRAR

-770 AREVGAA
+770 SREVGAA
-777 RARALGAEHPDTLV
+777 RAKALGAEHPDTLV

-805 WDQALPV
+805 WDQALPI

>member
-45 VGAEQDAHFTQ
+45 IGAEQDAHFTQ

-69 ASLQHRGVTVV
+69 AALQHRGVTVV

-86 SAAGGPLYLV
+86 SAAGGCLYLV

-108 MEENEARPL
+108 LEDNEARPL
-117 PVDVVLDIAEQMA
+117 PVEVVVDIAEQLA

-183 MAMGTPH
+183 VAMGTPH

-238 DTAPVPLRDHRP
+238 DNVPVPLREHRP
-250 ELPEYFE
+250 ELPGYFE
-257 RIVLDLLAKRPEERP
+257 QVVLDLLAKCPEDRP

-282 ADARLGPTAPRVQA
+282 VEARVGPGGLPGAQA
-296 PLPAWAEGMTAG
+296 PLPGWARSMTAG
-308 RKAGIDA
+308 RKAGMEA
-315 RPASG
+315 RRASG
-320 EWAVLTGSWTAPR
+320 EWAVLTGSWTAARTAGAAPGHPAPGHPAAGHPAAGHPAGGHSAPGHPAGAPR
-333 RPSGAHP
+333 S
-340 LTGDGH
+340 GDG
-346 AAPPHGGP
+346 PPADP
-354 GSGGPATPGG
+354 VRNPD
-364 GRPATG
+364 
-370 PFPGT
+370 FP
-375 AVPAASGTASLPL
+375 
-388 SGHPTD
+388 
-394 PWPSPAPAPDT
+394 PAPAQ
-405 ADAAT
+405 
-410 SGPGRALAPET
+410 
-421 GHAFGTGTGTGTGGV
+421 
-436 ASAGPAH
+436 GPAGAH
-443 APAPGID
+443 RI
-450 GSAPFGPGHAPAAGT
+450 
-465 GGSAPFESGHASVP
+465 V
-479 GPRPAVGPAADGY
+479 RP
-492 PHADGGSGEQR
+492 E
-503 ILRPAPAEDPRLTT
+503 PAEDPRLTVE
-517 AYGTAVVRTH
+517 YGVPRL
-527 APTDPGR
+527 PGPR
-534 PDSLDAG
+534 ETGVDALAAG
-541 HIRAFA
+541 HTRAFA
-547 LSRAGRPEEALA
+547 LSRAGRPEAALA
-559 VYAAVAEGRARV
+559 VYQAVADGRARV
-571 LGPDHTDTLAARQEE
+571 LGPDHPDTLAARQET
-586 AYELGRLGRH
+586 AYELGRLARH
-596 GEAYERYRAVLSA
+596 TEAYGIYRAVLVA
-609 RIRTT
+609 RERTT
-614 GPHHPDTLRCRH
+614 GPRHPDTLRCRH
-626 NLACALGALGRH
+626 NLACALGALGRF
-638 AEAHEAAAAVAAD
+638 AEAHTAAAETAAD
-651 RAEVLGTE
+651 RAAVLGAE

-670 GYALGRLGR
+670 AYALGRLER
-679 WNEALTVFRQVA
+679 WREALGVFREVA
-691 AARERVLGRDHPDAL
+691 AVRERVLGRDHPDTL
-706 AARYETGIAL
+706 AARYEAGIAL
-716 GRTGRAAE
+716 GRTGNPSE
-724 ALDLFRSL
+724 ALDLFRAL

-740 GASDPETLRAR
+740 GAADPETLRAR

-770 AREVGAA
+770 AREVGDA

-791 SRRELAVGLGRLGR
+791 SRRELAAGLGRLGR
-805 WDQALPV
+805 WEEALPV
-812 YRELSGI
+812 YRDLAGI
-819 RERSLGDEHPD
+819 RERAQGDEHPD
-830 TVLAHADEAHC
+830 TALAHADEAYC

>member
-45 VGAEQDAHFTQ
+45 IGSDQDAHFTQ

-108 MEENEARPL
+108 MEDNATRPL
-117 PVDVVLDIAEQMA
+117 PVDVVVDIAEQMA

-238 DTAPVPLRDHRP
+238 DNAPVPLREHRP
-250 ELPEYFE
+250 ELPGYFE
-257 RIVLDLLAKRPEERP
+257 RVVLDLLAKHPEDRP
-272 GDARHLHRRL
+272 GDARHVHRRL
-282 ADARLGPTAPRVQA
+282 VEARLGPGGLPGAQP
-296 PLPAWAEGMTAG
+296 PLPAWARGMTAG
-308 RKAGIDA
+308 RKAGLDA

-320 EWAVLTGSWTAPR
+320 EWAVLTGAWTAA
-333 RPSGAHP
+333 RP
-340 LTGDGH
+340 
-346 AAPPHGGP
+346 GGVP
-354 GSGGPATPGG
+354 GSVP
-364 GRPATG
+364 GRPAT
-370 PFPGT
+370 P
-375 AVPAASGTASLPL
+375 
-388 SGHPTD
+388 
-394 PWPSPAPAPDT
+394 
-405 ADAAT
+405 
-410 SGPGRALAPET
+410 
-421 GHAFGTGTGTGTGGV
+421 
-436 ASAGPAH
+436 SAGATI
-443 APAPGID
+443 A
-450 GSAPFGPGHAPAAGT
+450 
-465 GGSAPFESGHASVP
+465 
-479 GPRPAVGPAADGY
+479 RP
-492 PHADGGSGEQR
+492 
-503 ILRPAPAEDPRLTT
+503 LPAEDPRLT
-517 AYGTAVVRTH
+517 AVYGV
-527 APTDPGR
+527 PR
-534 PDSLDAG
+534 PSGPRQSGPEALAAG
-541 HIRAFA
+541 HARAYA
-547 LSRAGRPEEALA
+547 LSRSGRPQEALA
-559 VYAAVAEGRARV
+559 GYTAVAEGRTRV
-571 LGPDHTDTLAARQEE
+571 LGADHPDTLAARQET

-596 GEAYERYRAVLSA
+596 QEAYDVYRAVLVA
-609 RIRTT
+609 RERST
-614 GPHHPDTLRCRH
+614 GPLHPDTLRCRH
-626 NLACALGALGRH
+626 NLACALGALGRD
-638 AEAHEAAAAVAAD
+638 AEAHATAAAAAAD
-651 RAEVLGTE
+651 RAAVLGEE

-664 LTRYEV
+664 LTRYEAA
-670 GYALGRLGR
+670 YALGRLER
-679 WNEALTVFRQVA
+679 WQEALAAFHEVA
-691 AARERVLGRDHPDAL
+691 LVRERVLGRDHPDTL
-706 AARYETGIAL
+706 AARYEVGIAL
-716 GRTGRAAE
+716 GRTGNSAQ
-724 ALDLFRSL
+724 ALDLFRVL

-740 GASDPETLRAR
+740 GATDPETLRAR

-756 NLGRLDRWEEAVAE
+756 NLGRLERWEEAVAE
-770 AREVGAA
+770 ARRVSAV
-777 RARALGAEHPDTLV
+777 RAQVLGAEHPDTLV
-791 SRRELAVGLGRLGR
+791 SRREVAVGLGRLGR
-805 WDQALPV
+805 WEEALPI
-812 YRELSGI
+812 YRDLSGI

-830 TVLAHADEAHC
+830 TALAHADEAHC

>member
-45 VGAEQDAHFTQ
+45 LGPEQDKHFVQ

-96 MELLEGR
+96 MELLDGR

-108 MEENEARPL
+108 LEENEAHPL
-117 PVDVVLDIAEQMA
+117 PVDVVVDIAEQLA

-176 AKLTGGG
+176 AKLTGGA

-238 DTAPVPLRDHRP
+238 DNAPVPLREHRP
-250 ELPEYFE
+250 ELPAYFE
-257 RIVLDLLAKRPEERP
+257 QVVLDLLAKRPEDRP

-282 ADARLGPTAPRVQA
+282 VEARLGPSGPPGAHA
-296 PLPAWAEGMTAG
+296 PLPAWARAMTAG

-320 EWAVLTGSWTAPR
+320 AWAVLTGSWTAAR
-333 RPSGAHP
+333 
-340 LTGDGH
+340 
-346 AAPPHGGP
+346 
-354 GSGGPATPGG
+354 PGG
-364 GRPATG
+364 SHRIVRPA
-370 PFPGT
+370 
-375 AVPAASGTASLPL
+375 A
-388 SGHPTD
+388 
-394 PWPSPAPAPDT
+394 
-405 ADAAT
+405 
-410 SGPGRALAPET
+410 
-421 GHAFGTGTGTGTGGV
+421 
-436 ASAGPAH
+436 
-443 APAPGID
+443 
-450 GSAPFGPGHAPAAGT
+450 
-465 GGSAPFESGHASVP
+465 
-479 GPRPAVGPAADGY
+479 
-492 PHADGGSGEQR
+492 
-503 ILRPAPAEDPRLTT
+503 AEDPRLT
-517 AYGTAVVRTH
+517 APYGVPYAFGSEGSGLRGAGPDALAAAH
-527 APTDPGR
+527 A
-534 PDSLDAG
+534 
-541 HIRAFA
+541 RAFA

-559 VYAAVAEGRARV
+559 AYEAVAEGRTGA
-571 LGPDHTDTLAARQEE
+571 LGADHPDTLAARQEA

-596 GEAYERYRAVLSA
+596 REAHDVYRAVLVA
-609 RIRTT
+609 RERSM
-614 GPHHPDTLRCRH
+614 GPLHPDTLRCRH
-626 NLACALGALGRH
+626 NLACTLGALGRF
-638 AEAHEAAAAVAAD
+638 EDAHRTAAGVAAD
-651 RAEVLGTE
+651 RAAVLGAE
-659 HADTL
+659 HPDTL
-664 LTRYEV
+664 LTRYEAA
-670 GYALGRLGR
+670 YALGRLDR
-679 WNEALTVFRQVA
+679 WHEALDGFRQVA
-691 AARERVLGRDHPDAL
+691 AVRDRVLGRDHPDTL
-706 AARYETGIAL
+706 AARYEVGIAL
-716 GRTGRAAE
+716 GRTGHAAQ
-724 ALDLFRSL
+724 ALDLFRGL

-740 GASDPETLRAR
+740 GAADPETLRAR

-770 AREVGAA
+770 ARQVAAA
-777 RARALGAEHPDTLV
+777 RADALGAEHPDTLV

-805 WDQALPV
+805 WDEALPV
-812 YRELSGI
+812 YRDLSGI
-819 RERSLGDEHPD
+819 RERALGDDHPD
-830 TVLAHADEAHC
+830 TVAAHADEAHC
-841 LERLG
+841 LEQLG